1 MSVNQVYVEVEDDGE
16 DEDEVEEVEH
26 VDESKN

>member
-1 MSVNQVYVEVEDDGE
+1 MSVNQVYMEVEDDGE
-16 DEDEVEEVEH
+16 DEDEVEEVEL